1 MHEAVAGLSPD
12 EAKVLLDRPVALSS
26 WLMERGLQAREVLG
40 SLMVRADEWEP
51 PPPPPHVDLRRPD
64 AADLREFV
72 KKAVGLPFRLRQVAA
87 LCLEAGLT
95 LDECAAEMGVARGTV
110 RVHLRRLRAI
120 RRECLE
126 RERLRR

>member
-1 MHEAVAGLSPD
+1 MHAAVEGLSPD
-12 EAKVLLDRPVALSS
+12 EAKVLLDRPAALSS
-26 WLMERGLQAREVLG
+26 WLMERGVELREVHA
-40 SLMVRADEWEP
+40 SLLTRAAEWEP

-64 AADLREFV
+64 AAELREFV

-95 LDECAAEMGVARGTV
+95 LDECAAEIGIARVTV

-120 RRECLE
+120 RRECQE
-126 RERLRR
+126 RERLRG